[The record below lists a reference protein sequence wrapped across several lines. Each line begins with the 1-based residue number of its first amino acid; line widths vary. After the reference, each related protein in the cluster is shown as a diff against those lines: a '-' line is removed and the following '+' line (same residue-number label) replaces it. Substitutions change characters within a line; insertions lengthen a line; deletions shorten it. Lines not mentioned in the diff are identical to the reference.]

1 MKEKY
6 WPDHLAKGYIAIEGA
21 QFSLAHLQP
30 FNYQVAVQ
38 APNQA
43 AVTVSVQVEFSSHCV
58 SKGPPRKGL
67 RWSFAK
73 ATMTW

>member
-43 AVTVSVQVEFSSHCV
+43 AVTVSVQ
-58 SKGPPRKGL
+58 
-67 RWSFAK
+67 
-73 ATMTW
+73 ATSPQF